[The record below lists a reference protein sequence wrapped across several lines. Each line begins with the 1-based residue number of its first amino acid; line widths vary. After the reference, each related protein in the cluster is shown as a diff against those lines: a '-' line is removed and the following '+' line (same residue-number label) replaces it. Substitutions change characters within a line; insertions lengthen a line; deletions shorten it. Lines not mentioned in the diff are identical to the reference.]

1 MTTSDL
7 VYKKSG
13 RKYIPFGVC
22 QTPNYIT
29 PGLWYCDIKPRMTS
43 TTNAD
48 QYIGH
53 LLKVGDIDTPILNQC
68 KQYKVV
74 QEILNNFDYNK
85 EPYNHNYFP
94 NSPDPVLN
102 LGASS
107 TFTFLIVAPLTAPN
121 KPKPS

>member
-29 PGLWYCDIKPRMTS
+29 PGLWYCDIKPGITS

-53 LLKVGDIDTPILNQC
+53 LLKVGDVDTPILNQC

-85 EPYNHNYFP
+85 
-94 NSPDPVLN
+94 VR
-102 LGASS
+102 S
-107 TFTFLIVAPLTAPN
+107 TQELISEIVGEVFKICNNAV
-121 KPKPS
+121 